1 MKIRRFV
8 AKDMRTALTTIKE
21 ELGADAVIMSNKKIP
36 EGVELMAAVDYHQSL
51 PAAKSTGQQSE
62 QDNSQLKNSQ
72 LNNSQLNNTHSEEF
86 AGNQQASSERLNSVV
101 DPQGSSHSSHS
112 NQLNQSNQLK
122 NDVVSLGNNRNND
135 TGSAAS
141 GAIHAQN
148 TSTTSNSLNSNSA
161 NASDSPSDSLAA
173 LLGRQI
179 QQTNQNETI
188 ATNELSGADNTIEQ
202 QLKNFTQRLQNSTA
216 GQHPSEQ
223 YNGQLQQGFDEQRS
237 FSEYQNMQ
245 SEQADQLTQS
255 VNIHQTQQNR
265 NHTQSVHSVEFE
277 NMQKEMASIRQLLE
291 HQMSGLMWQD
301 MAQKNPS
308 RAVLVNRLMAM
319 GITEE
324 LSDQIAGYIP
334 PQVNEQDAWQQ
345 AQQLIIQQ
353 INTTNNDIIQ
363 CGGVVSLVGPT
374 GVGKTTTIAKLAA
387 RFAQIH
393 GADQVAMISTDS
405 YRIAGFEQL
414 ATYGKIIGCQ
424 VKLAP
429 DAETL
434 DDLLQKYS
442 HKKLILI
449 DTAGMGQRDMRLA
462 EHLTTLIANA
472 RVRIRNY
479 LVLAANTQ
487 QRVMQEN
494 VERFKKVPLA
504 GCIYTKLDES
514 LSIGEIIST
523 SIQNGLP
530 IGYLTDGQRVPE
542 DIKVANA
549 EKLVRLADKMSAKY
563 AKTNSVSWRPLPITA
578 A

>member
-8 AKDMRTALTTIKE
+8 AKDMRTALTNIKE

-36 EGVELMAAVDYHQSL
+36 EGVELMAAVDYHQSV
-51 PAAKSTGQQSE
+51 PAAQS
-62 QDNSQLKNSQ
+62 NSQNGEQISTNQ
-72 LNNSQLNNTHSEEF
+72 PARSEY
-86 AGNQQASSERLNSVV
+86 LNSSADRQV
-101 DPQGSSHSSHS
+101 PSQP
-112 NQLNQSNQLK
+112 NQPNQLK
-122 NDVVSLGNNRNND
+122 NDVVSLGNYRNNG
-135 TGSAAS
+135 TGSAANAVS
-141 GAIHAQN
+141 PDQN
-148 TSTTSNSLNSNSA
+148 KSTTVNSLNSNSL
-161 NASDSPSDSLAA
+161 NSSTSDSPSDSLAA

-179 QQTNQNETI
+179 QQPTPNDTV
-188 ATNELSGADNTIEQ
+188 ATNELNSADSNIEQ
-202 QLKNFTQRLQNSTA
+202 KLKNFTDRLKNSTST
-216 GQHPSEQ
+216 QHSTEQQTAPFESGFGEQSISE
-223 YNGQLQQGFDEQRS
+223 S
-237 FSEYQNMQ
+237 YQNMQ
-245 SEQADQLTQS
+245 TEQAQQS
-255 VNIHQTQQNR
+255 QYQANNQISNQRGN
-265 NHTQSVHSVEFE
+265 SEEFA

-301 MAQKNPS
+301 MARKSPS

-334 PQVNEQDAWQQ
+334 PHVNEQDAWQQ
-345 AQQLIIQQ
+345 AQELIIQQ

-387 RFAQIH
+387 RFAQIN
-393 GADQVAMISTDS
+393 GADQVVLISTDS

-442 HKKLILI
+442 NKKLILI

-494 VERFKKVPLA
+494 VERFKKVPLV

-514 LSIGEIIST
+514 LSIGEIVST

-549 EKLVRLADKMSAKY
+549 EKLVRLADKMSTKY
-563 AKTNSVSWRPLPITA
+563 AKTNSVSWRPLPTTA